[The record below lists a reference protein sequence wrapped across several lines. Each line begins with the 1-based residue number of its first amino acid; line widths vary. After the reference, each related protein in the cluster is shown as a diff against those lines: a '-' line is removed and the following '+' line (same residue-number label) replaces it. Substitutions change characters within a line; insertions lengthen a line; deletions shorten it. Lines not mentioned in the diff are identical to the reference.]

1 MGVVSLNGAKPEAT
15 SEKMDENSF
24 SNKETKQPTR
34 ANMKILKASSNVKSY
49 WSCEFFIKLVSKYET
64 PIFGSIDSEVGPKI
78 KKEPNSLNEVLE
90 LHGVTSNLRAIQS
103 KEEFEVRRR
112 VEEILANEAP
122 SIKQQTSLHKIFWY
136 RIWLFLVL
144 QGVLK
149 KDSFIEHYASWRENK
164 GARYFEV
171 LCYFENKATYQKSIP
186 IDIFLLGGIPSK
198 EEIEAQIELA
208 EPLISRPLIKNK
220 NKRSIEKIVGRKNLG
235 DIKISI
241 DKAVTSGKIA
251 GLVKAVEKNSR
262 HKYRGNRNE
271 LYRDI
276 VKNIGLQTKESM
288 FVRAVS
294 LFVETKAK

>member
-103 KEEFEVRRR
+103 KEDFEVRRR

-149 KDSFIEHYASWRENK
+149 KDGFIEHYASWRRN
-164 GARYFEV
+164 GGSGYFEV
-171 LCYFENKATYQKSIP
+171 LFFFESQAAYQKSIP
-186 IDIFLLGGIPSK
+186 IDVFLLGGIPSK
-198 EEIEAQIELA
+198 EEIEAKIELA
-208 EPLISRPLIKNK
+208 EPLIARPLIKNK
-220 NKRSIEKIVGRKNLG
+220 NKRSLEKIVGRKNLE
-235 DIKISI
+235 DIVTSI
-241 DKAVTSGKIA
+241 DKAVASGKIA
-251 GLVKAVEKNSR
+251 GLVKAVERNSR
-262 HKYRGNRNE
+262 HKYSGNRNE

-276 VKNIGLQTKESM
+276 VKHIGLQTKESM

-294 LFVETKAK
+294 DFVETMAK

>member
-1 MGVVSLNGAKPEAT
+1 M
-15 SEKMDENSF
+15 
-24 SNKETKQPTR
+24 
-34 ANMKILKASSNVKSY
+34 
-49 WSCEFFIKLVSKYET
+49 
-64 PIFGSIDSEVGPKI
+64 
-78 KKEPNSLNEVLE
+78 
-90 LHGVTSNLRAIQS
+90 HGMTSNPRAIQS
-103 KEEFEVRRR
+103 KEEFEIRRR
-112 VEEILANEAP
+112 VEEILTHEAP

-171 LCYFENKATYQKSIP
+171 LCSFENKATYQKSIP
-186 IDIFLLGGIPSK
+186 IDIFLLSGIPSK

>member
-171 LCYFENKATYQKSIP
+171 LCSFENKATYQKSIP

-198 EEIEAQIELA
+198 EEIEAQIELT

-220 NKRSIEKIVGRKNLG
+220 NKRII
-235 DIKISI
+235 
-241 DKAVTSGKIA
+241 
-251 GLVKAVEKNSR
+251 
-262 HKYRGNRNE
+262 
-271 LYRDI
+271 
-276 VKNIGLQTKESM
+276 
-288 FVRAVS
+288 
-294 LFVETKAK
+294 

>member
-1 MGVVSLNGAKPEAT
+1 
-15 SEKMDENSF
+15 MDENSF

-64 PIFGSIDSEVGPKI
+64 PIFGSIESEVGPQI
-78 KKEPNSLNEVLE
+78 KQEPNSLNEVLE
-90 LHGVTSNLRAIQS
+90 LHGVTSNLRAFQS

-149 KDSFIEHYASWRENK
+149 KDGFIEHYASWRRN
-164 GARYFEV
+164 GGSGYFGV
-171 LCYFENKATYQKSIP
+171 LFFFESQAAYQKSIP
-186 IDIFLLGGIPSK
+186 IDVFLLGGIPSK
-198 EEIEAQIELA
+198 EEIEAKIELA
-208 EPLISRPLIKNK
+208 EPLIARPLIKNK
-220 NKRSIEKIVGRKNLG
+220 NKRSLEKIVGRKNLE
-235 DIKISI
+235 DIVTSI
-241 DKAVTSGKIA
+241 DKAVASGKIA
-251 GLVKAVEKNSR
+251 GLVKAVERNSR
-262 HKYRGNRNE
+262 HKYSGNRNE
-271 LYRDI
+271 LYWDI
-276 VKNIGLQTKESM
+276 VKHIGLQTKESM

-294 LFVETKAK
+294 DFVETMAK

>member
-1 MGVVSLNGAKPEAT
+1 
-15 SEKMDENSF
+15 
-24 SNKETKQPTR
+24 
-34 ANMKILKASSNVKSY
+34 MKILKASSNVKSY

-64 PIFGSIDSEVGPKI
+64 PIFGSIDSEVDPKI

-149 KDSFIEHYASWRENK
+149 KDSFIEHYASWRRN
-164 GARYFEV
+164 GGSGYFEV
-171 LCYFENKATYQKSIP
+171 LFFFESQAAYQKSIP
-186 IDIFLLGGIPSK
+186 IDVFLLGGIPSK
-198 EEIEAQIELA
+198 EEIEAKIELA
-208 EPLISRPLIKNK
+208 EPLIARPLIKNK
-220 NKRSIEKIVGRKNLG
+220 NKRSLEKIVGRKNLE
-235 DIKISI
+235 DIVTSI
-241 DKAVTSGKIA
+241 DKAVASGKIA
-251 GLVKAVEKNSR
+251 GLVKAVERNSR
-262 HKYRGNRNE
+262 HKYSGNRNE

-276 VKNIGLQTKESM
+276 VKHIGLQTKESM

-294 LFVETKAK
+294 DFVETMAK

>member
-1 MGVVSLNGAKPEAT
+1 
-15 SEKMDENSF
+15 
-24 SNKETKQPTR
+24 
-34 ANMKILKASSNVKSY
+34 MKILKASSNVKSY

-112 VEEILANEAP
+112 VEEILANKAP

-171 LCYFENKATYQKSIP
+171 LCSFENQATYQKSIP
-186 IDIFLLGGIPSK
+186 IDIFLLSGIPSK

-220 NKRSIEKIVGRKNLG
+220 NKRSIEKIVGRKNLE
-235 DIKISI
+235 DIKIS
-241 DKAVTSGKIA
+241 SRPCKIHRNIQPSDPQRVLRA
-251 GLVKAVEKNSR
+251 CVAIASAAAQIHSR
-262 HKYRGNRNE
+262 ASRG
-271 LYRDI
+271 
-276 VKNIGLQTKESM
+276 
-288 FVRAVS
+288 
-294 LFVETKAK
+294 AKSPLRPKRTIARSSQRML